1 LLVLSGKSLP
11 GIIYLCKPNC
21 KEIEMKIWICCLF
34 FLIESCFLA
43 WCESG
48 KNIFRVMCYNVE
60 NYFDC
65 VDDSLTRDE
74 EYLPGGVRG
83 WNYNRYVRKQHNI
96 ARVIATVGGWEPPAL
111 VGLCEVESRRGLFD
125 LVRGPLKNLH
135 YRFVHHDSPDTRGV
149 DVALLYLPEMF
160 ELLHEQVL
168 RISFKEAP
176 KSTTRDILYVV
187 GKVPSGDTL
196 HVFVCHFPSRL
207 GGELESA
214 DRRKDAALILRNK
227 IDVIQEKNVK
237 ANILIMG
244 DFNDYPDNA
253 SLLEVLRAGEPEEP
267 YHPAC
272 LYNLMF
278 PLHKEG
284 KGTHKHEAEWGAL
297 DQIIVSGQLLV
308 HQHGFYTK
316 STDVNVFN
324 VDFLLEDDL
333 KYLGKKPFRT
343 YSGMK
348 YTGGFSDHLPVYID
362 FWY

>member
-1 LLVLSGKSLP
+1 
-11 GIIYLCKPNC
+11 
-21 KEIEMKIWICCLF
+21 MKIWMFCLL
-34 FLIESCFLA
+34 FLIESGSLIQGK
-43 WCESG
+43 SG
-48 KNIFRVMCYNVE
+48 KRVFRVMCYNVE

-74 EYLPGGVRG
+74 EYLPGGIRG
-83 WNYNRYVRKQHNI
+83 WNYNRYVRKQYNI
-96 ARVIATVGGWEPPAL
+96 ARVIAAVGAWEPPAL
-111 VGLCEVESRRGLFD
+111 VGFCEVESRRGLFD
-125 LVRGPLKNLH
+125 LVRGPLNNLH
-135 YRFVHHDSPDTRGV
+135 YRFIHHDSPDARGV

-160 ELLHEQVL
+160 KVLHDEPL
-168 RISFKEAP
+168 RIRFTDAP
-176 KSTTRDILYVV
+176 NSTTRDILYFC
-187 GKVPSGDTL
+187 GRIPSGDTL

-214 DRRKDAALILRNK
+214 DRRSDAANMLRKQVNF
-227 IDVIQEKNVK
+227 IQEKDAR

-244 DFNDYPDNA
+244 DFNDYPDNT
-253 SLLEVLRAGEPEEP
+253 SLHDVLQAQEPREP
-267 YHPAC
+267 FRKEC

-297 DQIIVSGQLLV
+297 DQIIVSGYMLDQQQGLYTTPADV
-308 HQHGFYTK
+308 HI
-316 STDVNVFN
+316 FN
-324 VDFLLEDDL
+324 VDFLLEDDM

-348 YTGGFSDHLPVYID
+348 YVGGFSDHLPVYID

>member
-1 LLVLSGKSLP
+1 
-11 GIIYLCKPNC
+11 
-21 KEIEMKIWICCLF
+21 MKIWMF
-34 FLIESCFLA
+34 FLLSLIESGV
-43 WCESG
+43 WVWG
-48 KNIFRVMCYNVE
+48 KSEKSVFRMMCYNVE

-65 VDDSLTRDE
+65 VDDSLTKDE
-74 EYLPGGVRG
+74 EYLPGGIRG

-96 ARVIATVGGWEPPAL
+96 ARVVASVGAWEPPAL
-111 VGLCEVESRRGLFD
+111 VGLCEVESRRGLFE

-135 YRFVHHDSPDTRGV
+135 YRFVHYDSPDARGV
-149 DVALLYLPEMF
+149 DVALLYLPELF
-160 ELLHEQVL
+160 KVLHDEA
-168 RISFKEAP
+168 ISITFVDAP
-176 KSTTRDILYVV
+176 NSTTRDILYVC
-187 GKVPSGDTL
+187 GKVPTGDTL

-214 DRRKDAALILRNK
+214 DRRKDAAMILRKRIN
-227 IDVIQEKNVK
+227 IIQENNIK
-237 ANILIMG
+237 ANVLVMG

-253 SLLEVLRAGEPEEP
+253 SLQEVLQARKPEVPFLPE
-267 YHPAC
+267 C

-297 DQIIVSGQLLV
+297 DQIIVSGQLLDQQ
-308 HQHGFYTK
+308 QHFYTK
-316 STDVNVFN
+316 PTDVHIFN
-324 VDFLLEDDL
+324 VDFLLVDDL

-343 YSGMK
+343 YLGMK